1 MPSSHSASSP
11 LTQILAWC
19 LYPWFFSHP
28 PDQGPL
34 LGEDTILG
42 GDLQIHEPNSPP
54 AQMVGMPFQIAPLPM
69 PAAQTLPS
77 EISAHIGQFLTNDQY
92 ANLVHLNILTPSQQS
107 MYIDRLSDRQLAI
120 LLNRNILNID
130 QICGIGYRHLITIMS
145 GRNITVSGLPLNVF
159 TTLANTN
166 TEVVNQF
173 AIGHALK
180 RNSIFTLEQKTLLL
194 KLNFMSQNVT
204 RAFMK
209 TLCTDND
216 VVALILEDS
225 LTQAQLNSIGY
236 RLSYLGT
243 EVIFHLINSEIDN
256 SVLFER
262 VNFLAG
268 GSQYE
273 VRDIQI
279 LITSLTRAIETGR
292 WSYYLQPVSHF
303 PNNSINSV
311 AKALSTL
318 GPGGIYFLTA
328 IYLNEPQE
336 TGQLRNWSNFIEEI
350 YRNNQI
356 INTVAL
362 EAYSQWVN
370 TIVNTRGH
378 HPLFNINVLS
388 DERFSLINMSY
399 FLYEIPIE
407 TNILM
412 VTGRYGVK
420 NYQKKITYGV
430 NALVDL
436 MHDFPSNV
444 YDPYGFNFV
453 THLREAFNQIS
464 QLSRG
469 RRDVLREFYK
479 QLDWDKKALFV
490 ACTGYNPFTD
500 DGHSLDSGGA
510 GSSNDPPRPPG
521 SSNDPAPPHGGE
533 TRRLEQATP
542 VLTPGL
548 NYFGKELTLQP
559 SEVKASVAT
568 KANLLPYD
576 LVHNRLLNGNDHHW
590 YRITLSKGSI
600 YNFNMVKEG
609 VSNLDANL
617 VLRDTSGA
625 VVATDTGLGGG
636 HTQFLSVA
644 GGRNALI
651 SFIAP
656 YSGDY
661 YLDASSAGVYVNSP
675 NDMGNP
681 SVGDFHGTGGYRLSS
696 ALVQKMAL
704 DVGAQA
710 VDLIEVNT
718 DRDWYQIHLN
728 RGERYHFKLEHN
740 PQDGLQ
746 PLLCL
751 RDAQGNAILTSDSN
765 GEFQFAPFA
774 SIDFTAVESGDY
786 FLDVG
791 SSHAASTG
799 QYRLSSSRD
808 DVLAVTT
815 TRAKIVVGE
824 TIRGTLENNQ
834 DHDWY
839 KVDLKAG
846 ITYKFFLKHVNN
858 TDHLDP
864 WLNLR
869 DTNGK
874 IIKSDDDSAGD
885 LNSLIQFKATH
896 NATYFLD
903 AGSYH
908 DQSRGQFSLSSV
920 SVL

>member
-1 MPSSHSASSP
+1 MGP
-11 LTQILAWC
+11 T
-19 LYPWFFSHP
+19 
-28 PDQGPL
+28 DPL
-34 LGEDTILG
+34 LNEGLHV
-42 GDLQIHEPNSPP
+42 HEPNSPP
-54 AQMVGMPFQIAPLPM
+54 AQMGMMPFQIAPLPM
-69 PAAQTLPS
+69 PSAQTLPS
-77 EISAHIGQFLTNDQY
+77 EISAHIDQFLTNDQY
-92 ANLVHLNILTPSQQS
+92 ANLVHLNILTPSQQFILTPS
-107 MYIDRLSDRQLAI
+107 QQSIYIDRLSDSQLAI
-120 LLNRNILNID
+120 LLNRNFLNID

-145 GRNITVSGLPLNVF
+145 GRNIKVLDMSLNVF

-166 TEVVNQF
+166 TEVVNQY
-173 AIGHALK
+173 AIGLALK

-194 KLNFMSQNVT
+194 KLNFMSVNVT
-204 RAFMK
+204 KAFMK
-209 TLCTDND
+209 RLCTDQD
-216 VVALILEDS
+216 VGALILKDA
-225 LTQAQLNSIGY
+225 LTQSQLTSIG
-236 RLSYLGT
+236 RWSSLEA
-243 EVIFHLINSEIDN
+243 EVIIHLINSEIDN
-256 SVLFER
+256 SVLFESAK
-262 VNFLAG
+262 FLAG

-273 VRDIQI
+273 AKDIQI

-292 WSYYLQPVSHF
+292 WSYYLQPVSRF

-318 GPGGIYFLTA
+318 GPGGIYLLTA

-336 TGQLRNWSNFIEEI
+336 TGQLSYWNKFIQEI
-350 YRNNQI
+350 YRNNLI
-356 INTVAL
+356 INTVSL
-362 EAYSQWVN
+362 EAYSQFVHM
-370 TIVNTRGH
+370 IVNESGH
-378 HPLFNINVLS
+378 HPLFSINGLS
-388 DERFSLINMSY
+388 NERFSLINMSY
-399 FLYEIPIE
+399 FLNEIPIE

-412 VTGRYGVK
+412 VRGRYGLP
-420 NYQKKITYGV
+420 YSEKKI
-430 NALVDL
+430 
-436 MHDFPSNV
+436 S
-444 YDPYGFNFV
+444 YGFNGLIDLLHYFPSSGAYNPYGLYV
-453 THLREAFNQIS
+453 AQLNHLNEAFTKIS

-469 RRDVLREFYK
+469 RRDVLREVYK
-479 QLDWDKKALFV
+479 QLDWDKKVLFV
-490 ACTGYNPFTD
+490 GCTGYNPLTD
-500 DGHSLDSGGA
+500 DGLSLDSGGA
-510 GSSNDPPRPPG
+510 GSSND
-521 SSNDPAPPHGGE
+521 PHGGE

-548 NYFGKELTLQP
+548 NYFGKELSLQP
-559 SEVKASVAT
+559 SEVKASVTT

-576 LVHNRLLNGNDHHW
+576 VVHNRLLNGNDHHW

-617 VLRDTSGA
+617 VLRDTTGA

-661 YLDASSAGVYVNSP
+661 YLDASSAAVYADSP

-681 SVGDFHGTGGYRLSS
+681 SVGDVHGTGGYRLSS

-710 VDLIEVNT
+710 VDLIEVKT
-718 DRDWYQIHLN
+718 DRDWYQMHLN

-740 PQDGLQ
+740 SEDELQ

-751 RDAQGNAILTSDSN
+751 RDAQGNVMLTSDSN
-765 GEFQFAPFA
+765 DEFQCVPFA
-774 SIDFTAVESGDY
+774 SIDFTAVQSGDY

-808 DVLAVTT
+808 DMLAVTST
-815 TRAKIVVGE
+815 SARIVVGE
-824 TIRGTLENNQ
+824 PIRGTLENNQ

-869 DTNGK
+869 DSNGK
-874 IIKSDDDSAGD
+874 IIKSDDDSAGN
-885 LNSLIQFKATH
+885 LNSLIQFKATQ
-896 NATYFLD
+896 NATYYLD
-903 AGSYH
+903 ACSWREISH
-908 DQSRGQFSLSSV
+908 GQFSLSVMSV
-920 SVL
+920 